1 MSQQTQNI
9 MKKIS
14 LAKVVLNMGIG
25 KSGEPIEIGKK
36 TLAQISGK
44 KPNARE
50 AKKSLRDWGIRKGEP
65 IGVSVTIRGND
76 ATELLKKLLAP
87 IDNQIK
93 KRSID
98 NEGNISFG
106 IKEHIDIPGVKYD
119 TKFGILGLDV

>member
-76 ATELLKKLLAP
+76 ATEL
-87 IDNQIK
+87 
-93 KRSID
+93 
-98 NEGNISFG
+98 
-106 IKEHIDIPGVKYD
+106 
-119 TKFGILGLDV
+119 